1 MIRFR
6 PAPAAPRWEV
16 ERHALGGLDV
26 LCNAALVAMKRGLAG
41 RHAAGAIRFNVV
53 SPSLIATPHR
63 PTSSRPASSPSLI
76 ATPMGRSL
84 VQAPAANPAPIVRRG
99 KERQA
104 DAPFLVRPGDQSGG
118 DPSSIWIERR
128 QGDMIQRVA

>member
-53 SPSLIATPHR
+53 SPSLIAQPHR
-63 PTSSRPASSPSLI
+63 HADGPLS
-76 ATPMGRSL
+76 GE
-84 VQAPAANPAPIVRRG
+84 APAANPAPIVRRG

-128 QGDMIQRVA
+128 QGDMIQRKEMAS